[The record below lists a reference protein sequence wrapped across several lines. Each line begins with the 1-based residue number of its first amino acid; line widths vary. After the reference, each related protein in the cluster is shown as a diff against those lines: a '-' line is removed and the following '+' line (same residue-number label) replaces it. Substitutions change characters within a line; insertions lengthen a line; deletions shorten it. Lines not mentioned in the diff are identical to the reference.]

1 MIQLSACLLTV
12 TRDTVG
18 THRRCCPNCV
28 PQANQ
33 PVARQQVNNQGL
45 LSKCRSHHTAST
57 DSRLKTPGI
66 VAGMEQKCSCVGDE
80 LRNKR
85 GVLTLG
91 LSR

>member
-1 MIQLSACLLTV
+1 M
-12 TRDTVG
+12 
-18 THRRCCPNCV
+18 
-28 PQANQ
+28 
-33 PVARQQVNNQGL
+33 
-45 LSKCRSHHTAST
+45 
-57 DSRLKTPGI
+57 PGI